1 VTGLQKP
8 YLYFPLKHPIAASA
22 MPVQSI
28 AIRRAASAV
37 PRLLLVTRL
46 LNARTNC
53 WPVCSV
59 QKIPI
64 SDSAADRTV
73 LFVPP

>member
-1 VTGLQKP
+1 MSAFPPPAGIAVTGLQKP

-22 MPVQSI
+22 TPVQTI

-46 LNARTNC
+46 LNTRAYC
-53 WPVCSV
+53 CPVCSV
-59 QKIPI
+59 Q
-64 SDSAADRTV
+64 
-73 LFVPP
+73 